1 MNKKINIKKSEI
13 ISKLSDIVKN
23 FDHKNLDLLENY
35 CNNYFLPQLEK
46 YINKCEEKLRIKV
59 ESNSL
64 SDEYLLKYFGNYS
77 YNSTSGIFFYQ
88 HNDLFTY
95 TNEDNI
101 SYDILVKIQTVY
113 PTISTQHKII
123 LKKLILKKI
132 KNNSYDD
139 IIPDSNTIQLIINF
153 LTPII
158 FENKFHCKYF
168 LTFIGDMLLKKNKD
182 NNEKCFILNC
192 NENFKLFLIKLN
204 KYINYFFHN
213 INIFNHIKLKF
224 YNHETKNA
232 NILIMN
238 HNVDNSYYDKD
249 ISFFITFLF
258 ICIYHSNK
266 FENSNNFLNEYS
278 ENEEI
283 QYITKLK
290 TINFE
295 NLIQEF
301 WNDSIFEKQ
310 NSRLKEETILFL
322 WKKFLKKNKLPKY
335 LLFHQNMIEHFNLLY
350 SKNINQNIENNIYI
364 NISSFNIPEIEI
376 FLDFWDKNIE
386 FDNDEK
392 YLEIEEIQ
400 HSLKCNLKEKSI
412 SSNYKYFQNPNNIL
426 DIINHYFKDI
436 QYENNKYIHN
446 IKLKNLNKKNDI
458 LSFKNNYNGKTD
470 KVEKLYNQYCKYK
483 RLNQEKDTIISKIY
497 FTSYY
502 NNV

>member
-1 MNKKINIKKSEI
+1 
-13 ISKLSDIVKN
+13 
-23 FDHKNLDLLENY
+23 
-35 CNNYFLPQLEK
+35 
-46 YINKCEEKLRIKV
+46 
-59 ESNSL
+59 
-64 SDEYLLKYFGNYS
+64 
-77 YNSTSGIFFYQ
+77 
-88 HNDLFTY
+88 
-95 TNEDNI
+95 
-101 SYDILVKIQTVY
+101 
-113 PTISTQHKII
+113 
-123 LKKLILKKI
+123 
-132 KNNSYDD
+132 
-139 IIPDSNTIQLIINF
+139 
-153 LTPII
+153 
-158 FENKFHCKYF
+158 
-168 LTFIGDMLLKKNKD
+168 MLLKKNKD